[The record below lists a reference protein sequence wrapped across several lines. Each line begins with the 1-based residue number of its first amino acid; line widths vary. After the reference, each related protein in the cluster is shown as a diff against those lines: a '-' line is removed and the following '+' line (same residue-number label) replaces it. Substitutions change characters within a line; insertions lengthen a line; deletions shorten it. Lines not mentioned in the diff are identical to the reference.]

1 MPGYTL
7 VLFVHVVAAMILI
20 GALSRLMLLERVGF
34 QSQTPAELRAVQ
46 EKSER
51 IAVAMKSLVPV
62 LLVTGLYMAWSA
74 WSLSASWVIA
84 ALLAFVYLAATGP
97 ALFGRR
103 MRQAADLASVEGSI
117 TPEVRRLLHDPLL
130 VTMGHIRI
138 ALFALL
144 VFLMTNKPGLAG
156 SIGATIA
163 AVVLGAASG
172 MRFSPARVTTE
183 PSRG

>member
-1 MPGYTL
+1 MPWYTL
-7 VLFVHVVAAMILI
+7 VLFVHIVAAMILI
-20 GALSRLMLLERVGF
+20 GALSRLMLLEGVGF

-51 IAVAMKSLVPV
+51 LGGAMKSLVPV
-62 LLVTGLYMAWSA
+62 LLASGLYMAWAA
-74 WSLSASWVIA
+74 WSLRASWVIA

-97 ALFGRR
+97 AVFGRR
-103 MRQAADLASVEGSI
+103 MRLAADLAAVEGSI
-117 TPEVRRLLHDPLL
+117 TPEVRRLLHDPFL

-144 VFLMTNKPGLAG
+144 VFLMTNKPGLVG

-172 MRFSPARVTTE
+172 MRFAPARVTADA
-183 PSRG
+183 S

>member
-1 MPGYTL
+1 MPWYTL
-7 VLFVHVVAAMILI
+7 VLFVHIISAMILI
-20 GALSRLMLLERVGF
+20 GALSRLMLLEGVAL
-34 QSQTPAELRAVQ
+34 QSQTPAELRLVQ

-51 IAVAMKSLVPV
+51 TGRAMKSLVPV
-62 LLVTGLYMAWSA
+62 LLASGLYMAWSA

-97 ALFGRR
+97 AVFGRR
-103 MRQAADLASVEGSI
+103 MRLATDLAASEGAI
-117 TPEVRRLLHDPLL
+117 TPAVKRLLHDPLL

-172 MRFSPARVTTE
+172 VRFSSVRVATD
-183 PSRG
+183 PS

>member
-1 MPGYTL
+1 MPWYTL
-7 VLFVHVVAAMILI
+7 VLFVHIVAAMILI
-20 GALSRLMLLERVGF
+20 GALSRLMLLEGVGF

-51 IAVAMKSLVPV
+51 LGGAMKSLVPV
-62 LLVTGLYMAWSA
+62 LLASGLYMAWAA
-74 WSLSASWVIA
+74 WSLRASWVIA

-97 ALFGRR
+97 AVFGRR
-103 MRQAADLASVEGSI
+103 MRLAADLAAAEGSI
-117 TPEVRRLLHDPLL
+117 TPEVRRLLHDPFL

-144 VFLMTNKPGLAG
+144 VFLMTNKPGLVG

-172 MRFSPARVTTE
+172 MRFAPARVTADA
-183 PSRG
+183 S